1 MGWCL
6 KRRCGGDVMTLRD
19 EILNHLQLHGRQSA
33 RQVSE
38 GIGRNPKLVMRYL
51 KDLAENGTVVFDRVP
66 EVKMLKLRYF
76 GVRRTVVRYYRLPVR
91 TVQRDPWLERWA
103 R

>member
-1 MGWCL
+1 MAT
-6 KRRCGGDVMTLRD
+6 VRD

-33 RQVSE
+33 RQVAD
-38 GIGRNPKLVMRYL
+38 GIGRNQKLVMRHL
-51 KDLAENGTVVFDRVP
+51 KDLTEDGTVVFDKVP

-76 GVRRTVVRYYRLPVR
+76 CVRRTVVRYYRLPVR
-91 TVQRDPWLERWA
+91 TTRRDPWLERWA